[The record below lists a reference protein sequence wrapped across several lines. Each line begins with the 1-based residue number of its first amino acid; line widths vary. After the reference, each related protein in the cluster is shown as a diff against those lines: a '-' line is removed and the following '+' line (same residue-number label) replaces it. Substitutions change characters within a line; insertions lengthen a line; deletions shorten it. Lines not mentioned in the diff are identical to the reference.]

1 MGRRENKLGILGWL
15 KLKGYSIE
23 KLMYVA
29 QRISG
34 VGIIIFLLA
43 HILNVGLVY
52 APTKELWE
60 PPGII
65 GKAVLVIL
73 GIIVVFHTFN
83 GVRLILAEYGFIV
96 GKPRRA
102 VYPYRMT
109 SLSGRQ
115 RLAVYLVLAVFIII
129 FYFWIMVAFNL
140 LGW

>member
-1 MGRRENKLGILGWL
+1 MSRRENKLGILGWL
-15 KLKGYSIE
+15 KLRGYTIE

-34 VGIIIFLLA
+34 VGIIVFLLS

-52 APTKELWE
+52 AVTGKLWE

-83 GVRLILAEYGFIV
+83 GVRLVLTEYGFTV
-96 GKPRRA
+96 GKPIRA
-102 VYPYRMT
+102 VYPYKMT
-109 SLSGRQ
+109 SLSGWQ
-115 RLAVYLVLAVFIII
+115 RLALYLALVAFIII
-129 FYFWIMVAFNL
+129 LYFWIMVAFNL
-140 LGW
+140 LRW

>member
-15 KLKGYSIE
+15 KLRGYTIE

-34 VGIIIFLLA
+34 VGITIFLLA

-52 APTKELWE
+52 AITGELWE

-65 GKAVLVIL
+65 GKTVLVIL

-83 GVRLILAEYGFIV
+83 GVRLVLAEYGFTV

-102 VYPYRMT
+102 VYPYEMT
-109 SLSGRQ
+109 SLSGWQ
-115 RLAVYLVLAVFIII
+115 RLTVYLVLIVFIII
-129 FYFWIMVAFNL
+129 LYFWIMVALNL

>member
-1 MGRRENKLGILGWL
+1 MSRRENKLGILGWL
-15 KLKGYSIE
+15 KLRGYTIE

-34 VGIIIFLLA
+34 VGIIVFLLS

-52 APTKELWE
+52 AVTGKLWE

-83 GVRLILAEYGFIV
+83 GIRLVLTEYGFTV
-96 GKPRRA
+96 GKPIRA
-102 VYPYRMT
+102 VYPYKMT
-109 SLSGRQ
+109 SLSGWQ
-115 RLAVYLVLAVFIII
+115 RLALYLALVAFIII
-129 FYFWIMVAFNL
+129 LYFWIMVAFNL
-140 LGW
+140 LRW

>member
-1 MGRRENKLGILGWL
+1 MSRKENKKGIPGWL
-15 KLKGYSIE
+15 KLRGYSIE

-34 VGIIIFLLA
+34 IGIIVFLLS

-52 APTKELWE
+52 AATGVLWE
-60 PPGII
+60 PPGLI

-83 GVRLILAEYGFIV
+83 GIRLVLAEYGFLV
-96 GKPRRA
+96 GKPDRA
-102 VYPYRMT
+102 VYPYKMT
-109 SLSGRQ
+109 SLSGSQ
-115 RLAVYLVLAVFIII
+115 RIAVYLTIIAFLVI
-129 FYFWIMVAFNL
+129 MYFWIMVAFNL